1 MSIIMSIDDGKVF
14 AVLQSSTVF
23 VAVSRGF
30 GETIEDVSSASL
42 IQMEM
47 VSHKALDI
55 EEPART
61 YWSRHHMRA
70 TYSTSLL
77 YG

>member
-1 MSIIMSIDDGKVF
+1 MSIDDGKVF

-70 TYSTSLL
+70 IYSTSLL